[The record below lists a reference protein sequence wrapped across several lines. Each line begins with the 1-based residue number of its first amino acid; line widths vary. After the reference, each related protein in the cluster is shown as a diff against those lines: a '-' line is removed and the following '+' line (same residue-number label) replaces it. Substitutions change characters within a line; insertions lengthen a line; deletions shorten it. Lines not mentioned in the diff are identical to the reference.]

1 MRLLIYGSRRNQ
13 NTVASFFI
21 RNLSSSIQFEI
32 LEFPDEF
39 ARLLSLRIYRI
50 IFKLF
55 PVILIRRM
63 DRLFLR
69 QINAFRPT
77 VVLIF
82 KGMEISRASLAEARR
97 KGIRLINYNFDHPYI
112 FFSRG
117 TGNRFVR
124 EAIPYY
130 DLHISYSSVIVK
142 DLAQKFKVRTAWI
155 PFGFHLSDEEYDNV
169 VDARRPEINR
179 ACFVGNPDEL
189 RVATLKRLVE
199 NNVPVSVY
207 GFGWEKFLEAGK
219 LIEIQTARKPGS
231 FWSDPGEFW
240 RVLRQYRVQLNFF
253 RPHNEGSH
261 NLRTFEVPAVG
272 GILLTPESDEQK
284 FFFKGQTEIFFYTSF
299 DNLLAQCRYLM
310 SADIKEI
317 ENVRTRARA
326 KSVSHD
332 YSYPRRT
339 RDLVLLLHNLEKE
352 KRNA

>member
-13 NTVASFFI
+13 NTIASFFI
-21 RNLSSSIQFEI
+21 RNLSAPIHFEI

-39 ARLLSLRIYRI
+39 ARLLSLRSYRI
-50 IFKLF
+50 IYRLF
-55 PVILIRRM
+55 PGIMIRWM

-69 QINAFRPT
+69 QINSFRPT

-82 KGMEISRASLAEARR
+82 KGMEISKASLAEARR
-97 KGIRLINYNFDHPYI
+97 KGIRLVNYNFDHPYI

-130 DLHISYSSVIVK
+130 DLHISYSSIIAK
-142 DLAQKFKVRTAWI
+142 DLAQEFKVRTAWI
-155 PFGFHLSDEEYDNV
+155 PFGFHLSEEEYDKV
-169 VDARRPEINR
+169 ISESRPEINR

-189 RVATLKRLVE
+189 RVATIKRLVE

-207 GFGWEKFLEAGK
+207 GFGWEKFLGAGK
-219 LIEIQTARKPGS
+219 LVEIQAPRKPGS
-231 FWSDPGEFW
+231 FWADPGEFW

-284 FFFKGQTEIFFYTSF
+284 VFFEGQTEIFFYTSF

-310 SADIKEI
+310 SAGCNEI
-317 ENVRTRARA
+317 QIVRTRARA

-339 RDLVLLLHNLEKE
+339 RDLILLLRNLEKE
-352 KRNA
+352 ERNV